1 MNKNS
6 FSRNKVQKM
15 ISDLITYYRDNSS
28 NNNSEEL
35 LTNDIIK
42 QISENIEQGC
52 FEFVSYELQSRQ
64 LTQNFKRLYNIYMR
78 KLLYNLD
85 ITSEVDSDYLI
96 IYIVDLV
103 KINDFESIKQIVRL
117 PSDKMNPNALKKERE
132 YIYDRLNVKLE
143 QKVSQHIKCRKC
155 KQYSVTYTTH
165 QYRASDEP
173 AGKSCTCINPEC
185 GYQWSETC

>member
-1 MNKNS
+1 MSKNN
-6 FSRNKVQKM
+6 FDRKKVQKM
-15 ISDLITYYRDNSS
+15 IYNFIISYRDN
-28 NNNSEEL
+28 NSEDI
-35 LTNDIIK
+35 LTDDIIND
-42 QISENIEQGC
+42 ISENIEKGC

-64 LTQNFKRLYNIYMR
+64 LTQKFKQLYNIYMR

-85 ITSEVDSDYLI
+85 VNSEVGSDYLI
-96 IYIVDLV
+96 LYIIDLV
-103 KINDFESIKQIVRL
+103 KIDDYESIKQIVRL
-117 PSDKMNPNALKKERE
+117 PSDKMNPEALREERE

-143 QKVSQHIKCRKC
+143 QKVSKHIKCRKC